1 MTKPASQVLIL
12 CSDIMFSSQITGAAR
27 QLEYTFC
34 TVLSTRQAL
43 AQLDDTI
50 RQVLLVDLNQPSLN
64 WEQLKSIHQEHPA
77 LISVAFG
84 PHVDVEKLEAAREA
98 GCSEVM
104 PRSRFSAQLSQILE
118 SALAEE
124 L

>member
-27 QLEYTFC
+27 QCEYTFC

-43 AQLDDTI
+43 AQLDDSI

-64 WEQLKSIHQEHPA
+64 WDQLKTIHQEHPT
-77 LISVAFG
+77 LVSIAFG
-84 PHVDVEKLEAAREA
+84 PHVDVEKLEAARAA
-98 GCSEVM
+98 G
-104 PRSRFSAQLSQILE
+104 
-118 SALAEE
+118 
-124 L
+124 

>member
-27 QLEYTFC
+27 QCEYTFC

-43 AQLDDTI
+43 AQLDDSI

-64 WEQLKSIHQEHPA
+64 WDQLKSIHQEHPT
-77 LISVAFG
+77 LVSIAFG
-84 PHVDVEKLEAAREA
+84 PHVDVEKLEAARAA
-98 GCSEVM
+98 GCTEVM
-104 PRSRFSAQLSQILE
+104 PRSRFSAQLAQILQA
-118 SALAEE
+118 ALTEE
-124 L
+124 A

>member
-27 QLEYTFC
+27 QCEYTFC

-43 AQLDDTI
+43 AQLDDSI

-64 WEQLKSIHQEHPA
+64 WDQLKSIHQEHPT
-77 LISVAFG
+77 LVSIAFG
-84 PHVDVEKLEAAREA
+84 PHVDVEKLEAARAA
-98 GCSEVM
+98 GCTEVM
-104 PRSRFSAQLSQILE
+104 PRSRFSAQLSQILQA
-118 SALAEE
+118 ALTEE
-124 L
+124 A

>member
-27 QLEYTFC
+27 QCEYTFC

-43 AQLDDTI
+43 AQLDDSI

-64 WEQLKSIHQEHPA
+64 WDQLKSIHQEHPT
-77 LISVAFG
+77 LVSIAFG
-84 PHVDVEKLEAAREA
+84 PHVDVEKLEAARAA
-98 GCSEVM
+98 GCTEVM
-104 PRSRFSAQLSQILE
+104 PRSRFSAQLAQLLQA
-118 SALAEE
+118 ALTEE
-124 L
+124 A